1 MKISNIQD
9 VGTLLS
15 LSSLPPLPSVPV
27 SPIKMISVCIELTH
41 NNHNQIAYIL
51 VYILTLWFGIGRT
64 TLCHQWSID
73 SSLHFSIGTRHLR
86 TSLRILL
93 STTYTLH
100 RTIFG
105 CHGKA
110 RTARTAG
117 CLEARGD
124 DGGCR
129 RRSAR
134 GAGYFVV
141 SSSSSRHYN
150 ICLTLLSSFHNYCLL
165 PPFGRQTAVNNR
177 GRYMISN
184 NRYSRIDK
192 SE

>member
-1 MKISNIQD
+1 MLEPSSRS
-9 VGTLLS
+9 LLS
-15 LSSLPPLPSVPV
+15 PPLPSVRPRL
-27 SPIKMISVCIELTH
+27 SHQDDIGIGLTH
-41 NNHNQIAYIL
+41 NNHNQINTYCIYIYVL
-51 VYILTLWFGIGRT
+51 LYILTLWFGIGRT
-64 TLCHQWSID
+64 TLSHQWSID